1 MNFPLDMML
10 EVIVCVFLAAT
21 IGYCATID
29 RRLRAMRDGQDG
41 LRDLVAELSNA
52 TQQATNAIAHLRQAS
67 DATGKALSDQVKR
80 GQALA
85 DELSV
90 MVQAGNDIANRLGG
104 IETRRASAPRKAPE
118 PEEVIPRIVK
128 PRMPQVQPSQ
138 ARTPATEVDE
148 PNSLLDLLKRAR

>member
-41 LRDLVAELSNA
+41 LRDLVVELSNA

-104 IETRRASAPRKAPE
+104 IETRRVSAPRKAPE
-118 PEEVIPRIVK
+118 PEVIPRIVK
-128 PRMPQVQPSQ
+128 PRTPQVQPSQ
-138 ARTPATEVDE
+138 ARTPARDADE

>member
-1 MNFPLDMML
+1 MDLPLDMLL

-29 RRLRAMRDGQDG
+29 RRLRSMRDGQDG
-41 LRDLVAELSNA
+41 MRDLVVELSNA
-52 TQQATNAIAHLRQAS
+52 TQQATNAIAHLRLAS
-67 DATGKALSDQVKR
+67 DATGKTLFEQVKR

-104 IETRRASAPRKAPE
+104 IETRRSATAPRASE
-118 PEEVIPRIVK
+118 PEVVPRIVK
-128 PRMPQVQPSQ
+128 PRAGQVQPSQ
-138 ARTPATEVDE
+138 VRTSARSADE
-148 PNSLLDLLKRAR
+148 ANSLLDLLKRAR